1 MTSRKIVVHTPS
13 RKSASNEH
21 NHRSLSPKVA
31 AHLHRLEVLDSR
43 QHRSGVMHWA
53 AILFALAS
61 LGILIFG
68 MVAFKRP
75 LPGLWV
81 WVDLAICI
89 FFFFEFFT
97 RSGFHWHGLKY
108 ARTHI
113 FDFVAIVP
121 ALLFLHHGV
130 FIESL
135 WVWLVLVTR
144 SIRAL
149 DRILGDGFLEH
160 NFFGLLEG
168 LETEITDKVVVR
180 IMDRVQND
188 LVSGKIGHSSAQV
201 LEKNR
206 DNVLRRVREEYPQEG
221 LGADLARFIGLEA
234 AIERIEERIYDAVAD
249 VLNSSEVNTVI
260 QEDLDLIFD
269 GLRADL
275 GNEEW
280 RNHLGFRHSQ
290 KHDTPNGTGQDKKEN
305 MRTPKTEGNE

>member
-1 MTSRKIVVHTPS
+1 LASRKIIVHTPNN
-13 RKSASNEH
+13 KNASSEH
-21 NHRSLSPKVA
+21 NHKSLSPKAVA
-31 AHLHRLEVLDSR
+31 HIHRLDVLDSR
-43 QHRSGVMHWA
+43 RHRSGLMHWA
-53 AILFALAS
+53 AMLLALAS
-61 LGILIFG
+61 IGILIFG
-68 MVAFKRP
+68 IVAFRSP
-75 LPGLWV
+75 LPSAWV
-81 WVDLAICI
+81 WLDAVLCI

-113 FDFVAIVP
+113 FDFIAIVP
-121 ALLFLHHGV
+121 VLLFLHHAV

-135 WVWLVLVTR
+135 WAWLILVAR
-144 SIRAL
+144 SIRAF

-168 LETEITDKVVVR
+168 LETEITDKVVLR
-180 IMDRVQND
+180 IMERVQND

-201 LEKNR
+201 LEKNK
-206 DNVLRRVREEYPQEG
+206 DNVLRRVRAEYPQEG

-234 AIERIEERIYDAVAD
+234 AIERIEERTYDAIAD
-249 VLNSSEVNTVI
+249 VLNSSEVDTVI

-280 RNHLGFRHSQ
+280 RNHLGF
-290 KHDTPNGTGQDKKEN
+290 KHLHKHATPNKTEQDKKEDKQ
-305 MRTPKTEGNE
+305 TKKTEG

>member
-1 MTSRKIVVHTPS
+1 MASRKIIVHTPG
-13 RKSASNEH
+13 KNTSNEH
-21 NHRSLSPKVA
+21 NHKSLSPKAV
-31 AHLHRLEVLDSR
+31 AHLHRLDVLDSR
-43 QHRSGVMHWA
+43 RHRSRLMHWA
-53 AILFALAS
+53 AMLLALAS
-61 LGILIFG
+61 IGILIFG
-68 MVAFKRP
+68 MVAFRSP
-75 LPGLWV
+75 LPAQWV
-81 WVDLAICI
+81 WLDSALCI

-113 FDFVAIVP
+113 FDFIAIVP
-121 ALLFLHHGV
+121 VMLFLHHAV

-135 WVWLVLVTR
+135 WVWLILVGR

-168 LETEITDKVVVR
+168 LETEITDKVVLR
-180 IMDRVQND
+180 IMERVQND

-206 DNVLRRVREEYPQEG
+206 DNVLRRVRAEYPQEG

-234 AIERIEERIYDAVAD
+234 AIERIEERIYDAIAD
-249 VLNSSEVNTVI
+249 VLNSSEVDTVI

-275 GNEEW
+275 GNEKW
-280 RNHLGFRHSQ
+280 RKHLGF
-290 KHDTPNGTGQDKKEN
+290 KHLHKHTIPNKTEQDKKED
-305 MRTPKTEGNE
+305 TETKKTGG

>member
-1 MTSRKIVVHTPS
+1 MASRKIIVHTPG
-13 RKSASNEH
+13 KNTSNEH
-21 NHRSLSPKVA
+21 SHKSLSPKAA

-43 QHRSGVMHWA
+43 RRRSGVMHWVA
-53 AILFALAS
+53 VLFALAS

-68 MVAFKRP
+68 MVAFRRP
-75 LPGLWV
+75 LPAQWV
-81 WVDLAICI
+81 WLDFAICI

-113 FDFVAIVP
+113 FDFIAIVP
-121 ALLFLHHGV
+121 VLLFLHHGV
-130 FIESL
+130 FIEGL
-135 WVWLVLVTR
+135 WVWLVLVAR

-168 LETEITDKVVVR
+168 LETEITDKVVLR

-206 DNVLRRVREEYPQEG
+206 GNVLRRVRAEYPEDG

-249 VLNSSEVNTVI
+249 VLNSSEVDTVI

-275 GNEEW
+275 GNDEW
-280 RNHLGFRHSQ
+280 RNHLGF
-290 KHDTPNGTGQDKKEN
+290 KHLHKHGAAHETERNKKTKPNTAKS
-305 MRTPKTEGNE
+305 EG

>member
-1 MTSRKIVVHTPS
+1 MASLKIIVHTPGKKHGPS
-13 RKSASNEH
+13 ELKH
-21 NHRSLSPKVA
+21 KSLSPKAA
-31 AHLHRLEVLDSR
+31 AHLHRLEALDSR
-43 QHRSGVMHWA
+43 RHRSSVMHWV

-68 MVAFKRP
+68 MVAFRRP
-75 LPGLWV
+75 LPVQWV
-81 WVDLAICI
+81 WLDFAICF

-113 FDFVAIVP
+113 FDFIAIVP
-121 ALLFLHHGV
+121 VLLFLHHGV

-135 WVWLVLVTR
+135 WVLLVLVAR

-168 LETEITDKVVVR
+168 LETEITDKVVLR

-206 DNVLRRVREEYPQEG
+206 GNVLRRVRSEYPRDG

-234 AIERIEERIYDAVAD
+234 AIERIEERIYDAIAD
-249 VLNSSEVNTVI
+249 VLNSSEVDTVI

-275 GNEEW
+275 GNDDW
-280 RNHLGFRHSQ
+280 RNHLGFRHLHQ
-290 KHDTPNGTGQDKKEN
+290 NNTLDRTEQGKKDN
-305 MRTPKTEGNE
+305 TRIKKAEG

>member
-1 MTSRKIVVHTPS
+1 MVSRKIVVHTPI
-13 RKSASNEH
+13 RKSAPNEH
-21 NHRSLSPKVA
+21 NHGNLSPKVA

-43 QHRSGVMHWA
+43 QHRSGVMHWIA
-53 AILFALAS
+53 MLFALAS

-75 LPGLWV
+75 LPALWV
-81 WVDLAICI
+81 WLDLAICI

-108 ARTHI
+108 ARTHV
-113 FDFVAIVP
+113 FDFIAIVP
-121 ALLFLHHGV
+121 ALLFLHHGI
-130 FIESL
+130 FIEGL

-168 LETEITDKVVVR
+168 LETEITDKVVLR

-201 LEKNR
+201 LENNR
-206 DNVLRRVREEYPQEG
+206 DNVLRRVRAEYPQEG

-234 AIERIEERIYDAVAD
+234 AIERIEGRIYDAVAD
-249 VLNSSEVNTVI
+249 VLNSSEVDTVI

-280 RNHLGFRHSQ
+280 RNHLGFKHFH
-290 KHDTPNGTGQDKKEN
+290 KHDTPNGTGRDKKQN
-305 MRTPKTEGNE
+305 LRTPKMEG

>member
-1 MTSRKIVVHTPS
+1 MASRKIIVHTPS
-13 RKSASNEH
+13 KKSAPSGH
-21 NHRSLSPKVA
+21 NHKSLSPKAV

-43 QHRSGVMHWA
+43 RRRNGVMHWVA
-53 AILFALAS
+53 MLIALAS

-75 LPGLWV
+75 SPAQWV
-81 WVDLAICI
+81 WLDSVLCI

-97 RSGFHWHGLKY
+97 RSGFHWYGLKY

-113 FDFVAIVP
+113 FDFIAIVP
-121 ALLFLHHGV
+121 VFLFLHHGV

-135 WVWLVLVTR
+135 WVWLVLVAR

-168 LETEITDKVVVR
+168 LETEITDKVVLR

-206 DNVLRRVREEYPQEG
+206 GNVLHRVRAEYPQDG

-234 AIERIEERIYDAVAD
+234 AIERIEERIYDAIAD
-249 VLNSSEVNTVI
+249 VLNSSEVDTVI

-275 GNEEW
+275 GNDEW
-280 RNHLGFRHSQ
+280 RNHLGF
-290 KHDTPNGTGQDKKEN
+290 KHLHKHCASHETEPNKKTIPN
-305 MRTPKTEGNE
+305 TTKSEG

>member
-1 MTSRKIVVHTPS
+1 MTSRKIVVHTPGK
-13 RKSASNEH
+13 KSELSEH
-21 NHRSLSPKVA
+21 NHKSLSPKAA

-43 QHRSGVMHWA
+43 QHRSGVMHWLA
-53 AILFALAS
+53 MLIALAS
-61 LGILIFG
+61 LGILIFA
-68 MVAFKRP
+68 MVAFRRP
-75 LPGLWV
+75 VPTQWV
-81 WVDLAICI
+81 FLDVAICI

-97 RSGFHWHGLKY
+97 RSGLRWHGLKY

-113 FDFVAIVP
+113 FDFIAIVP
-121 ALLFLHHGV
+121 VLLFLHHGV

-135 WVWLVLVTR
+135 WVWLVLVAR
-144 SIRAL
+144 SIRAF

-168 LETEITDKVVVR
+168 LETEITDKVVLR

-206 DNVLRRVREEYPQEG
+206 DKVLRRVRAEYPQDG

-234 AIERIEERIYDAVAD
+234 AIERIEERIYDSIAD
-249 VLNSSEVNTVI
+249 VLNSSEVDTVI

-275 GNEEW
+275 GNDEW
-280 RNHLGFRHSQ
+280 RNHLGFQHVH
-290 KHDTPNGTGQDKKEN
+290 KHNTHNTTEQDKKVKID
-305 MRTPKTEGNE
+305 TPKTEK